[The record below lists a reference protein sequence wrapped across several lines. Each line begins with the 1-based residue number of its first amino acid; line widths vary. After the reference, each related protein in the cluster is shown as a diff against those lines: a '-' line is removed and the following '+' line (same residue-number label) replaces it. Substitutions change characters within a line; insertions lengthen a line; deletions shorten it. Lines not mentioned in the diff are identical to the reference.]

1 MDETENLPDRKV
13 TIPLGIGI
21 FLMPYIFSWFTLR
34 KGYSKTAKA
43 VSLAWLSFV
52 PALLVIS
59 AAWETVDP
67 EGFRK
72 AGEEAEQSRLA
83 EKAERQSAELAEA
96 AEQKNAQ
103 AAADFENSDWKR
115 IEKIDEMTDEKSVKY
130 ELGSRDIY
138 ISCSGG
144 EEINF
149 FLRLDDRL
157 EGTRFSKLNELVG
170 SYESSAPANVMV
182 RFDGETPFTEE
193 WSLNFKQES
202 IEPSDASGFF
212 EKMRG
217 KRKMALKIDGISFT
231 GAFNISGSEIVY
243 KDIKSN
249 CR

>member
-13 TIPLGIGI
+13 TIPLGVGI

-59 AAWETVDP
+59 AAWEAVDP

-72 AGEEAEQSRLA
+72 ASEEAEQSRLA
-83 EKAERQSAELAEA
+83 EKAERQSAELAEE

-115 IEKIDEMTDEKSVKY
+115 IEEIDEMTDEKSVRY
-130 ELGSRDIY
+130 ELGSREMY
-138 ISCSGG
+138 VSCSGG
-144 EEINF
+144 KEVSF
-149 FLRLDDRL
+149 KLRLDDML
-157 EGTRFSKLNELVG
+157 DGTRFSKLNELVG
-170 SYESSAPANVMV
+170 SYGSSAPANVMI
-182 RFDGETPFTEE
+182 RFDGATPFTEE
-193 WSLNFKQES
+193 WSLNFKSEY

-231 GAFNISGSEIVY
+231 RTYNISGSEIVY